1 MGAGGKAMR
10 FYIYY
15 RDDGEIVGWG
25 SGHEAAPVEDAL
37 VAYVWPFDVDPIKH
51 KFDGNGVVLKSEEE
65 QRRSRLPKLQEVK
78 TAVWLEL
85 CRTDKFMLAD
95 FPIDEFEHR
104 AWRVYRKALR
114 DLSKGRDDAAD
125 MISALDIFAPD
136 NIDPFSE
143 LRKRL

>member
-1 MGAGGKAMR
+1 MTLNMDK

-15 RDDGEIVGWG
+15 RPDDGEIMGWG
-25 SGHEAAPVEDAL
+25 NGHDPNPIDGLAFA
-37 VAYVWPFDVDPIKH
+37 FVDFFSPDPTTQ
-51 KFDGNGVVLKSEEE
+51 KFEGDGVVLKTAEEKYK
-65 QRRSRLPKLQEVK
+65 SNLPRMQEIK

-85 CRTDKFMLAD
+85 CRTDKFILPD
-95 FPIDEFEHR
+95 YPIDEFEHR

-114 DLSKGRDDAAD
+114 DLSKDRDDAGD
-125 MISALDIFAPD
+125 MVSALDVFAPD